1 LPEPAEA
8 GGDPGAATGRLKA
21 AIASRRIAVE
31 YVQELDGA
39 LGTSSGGRIQVLAGL
54 QPASEFTVLAHEFA
68 HELLHHGDD
77 RPGSRDTRE
86 LEAEAVAFVVGQAVG
101 LDVTDAARDYIHLY
115 RGDGAALAESLGR
128 IQRTAAAVLTAIGA
142 DDTDA
147 GRDELHS
154 AA

>member
-21 AIASRRIAVE
+21 AIASRDISVD

-54 QPASEFTVLAHEFA
+54 QPASEFMVLAHEFA
-68 HELLHHGDD
+68 HELLHHGEN

-101 LDVTDAARDYIHLY
+101 LDVTEAARDYIHLY
-115 RGDGAALAESLGR
+115 RGDAASLAESLGR
-128 IQRTAAAVLTAIGA
+128 IQQTAATILTAINASGA
-142 DDTDA
+142 TC
-147 GRDELHS
+147 GSS
-154 AA
+154 AE